1 MGEVA
6 IRPAPLTSEAPAEV
20 EAPSPAPIAKR
31 LVIVLTKATLDEAY
45 PAFILAN
52 TGAASGMEVDL
63 YFTFWGM
70 KLLDKRTAK
79 KTKLSPVGNPAMG
92 MPNLLAVLPGAT
104 ATDFWDAG
112 GLPVHNLPSEIV
124 MTTEN
129 LVDAALSG
137 LDQGE
142 LVTIPALPDIGE
154 WDRFEAARRDMST
167 RLSRTIPAAR
177 YGVNDAKAS

>member
-6 IRPAPLTSEAPAEV
+6 IRPAPLTSEAPTEV

-104 ATDFWDAG
+104 AMATAMMKRKIKKYWPTIPEMMQQAKEMGVRMHACSPTMGLMGLKETDLIEGVD
-112 GLPVHNLPSEIV
+112 IV
-124 MTTEN
+124 GASAFLGWASDN
-129 LVDAALSG
+129 A
-137 LDQGE
+137 
-142 LVTIPALPDIGE
+142 VTIFI
-154 WDRFEAARRDMST
+154 
-167 RLSRTIPAAR
+167 
-177 YGVNDAKAS
+177 

>member
-1 MGEVA
+1 MAEVA
-6 IRPAPLTSEAPAEV
+6 MARAEV
-20 EAPSPAPIAKR
+20 EAPSPAPAAKR

-70 KLLDKRTAK
+70 KLLEKRTAK

-104 ATDFWDAG
+104 AMATAMMKRKIKKYWPTIPEMMQQAKEMGVRMHACSPTMGLMGLKETDLIEGVD
-112 GLPVHNLPSEIV
+112 IV
-124 MTTEN
+124 GASAFLGWASDN
-129 LVDAALSG
+129 A
-137 LDQGE
+137 
-142 LVTIPALPDIGE
+142 VTIFI
-154 WDRFEAARRDMST
+154 
-167 RLSRTIPAAR
+167 
-177 YGVNDAKAS
+177 

>member
-1 MGEVA
+1 MAKVA
-6 IRPAPLTSEAPAEV
+6 IRPAPRTSEAPAEV

-31 LVIVLTKATLDEAY
+31 RVIVLTKATLDEAY

-104 ATDFWDAG
+104 AMATAMMKRKIKKRW
-112 GLPVHNLPSEIV
+112 P
-124 MTTEN
+124 
-129 LVDAALSG
+129 
-137 LDQGE
+137 
-142 LVTIPALPDIGE
+142 TIPEMMQQPKEKGVRMQPRSPTMGVMDLKHKALADGRENVRISP
-154 WDRFEAARRDMST
+154 
-167 RLSRTIPAAR
+167 
-177 YGVNDAKAS
+177 